1 MRTRASALV
10 LLDASFSRSQMHRIY
25 DACVM
30 PQMRCPPMRAD
41 ASAAAP
47 AADAARR
54 DVAAALVLAAALA
67 VTTVCGQC
75 HAFGKAWCRETHG
88 PPAATAI

>member
-1 MRTRASALV
+1 MRRAPNALPPNARNNQLTNV
-10 LLDASFSRSQMHRIY
+10 RS
-25 DACVM
+25 
-30 PQMRCPPMRAD
+30 AD

>member
-1 MRTRASALV
+1 MRRAPNALPPNARNNQLINV
-10 LLDASFSRSQMHRIY
+10 RS
-25 DACVM
+25 
-30 PQMRCPPMRAD
+30 AD

-75 HAFGKAWCRETHG
+75 HAFGKAWCRENHG